1 MATATLIAV
10 PVYAINQQLVDRTLY
25 PFGMSVQFAGASL
38 NVQTNNGTS
47 LQQLQA
53 AATPGAALVYSR
65 VRSSVTG
72 DAIFYSNLTPAQ
84 ISVLAN
90 A

>member
-1 MATATLIAV
+1 MATSTLITI
-10 PVYAINQQLVDRTLY
+10 PVYAINSQLQDRTLY
-25 PFGMSVQFAGASL
+25 PFGNLMQFAGASL
-38 NVQTNNGTS
+38 QVSPNSGTT

-84 ISVLAN
+84 IQTLAN

>member
-1 MATATLIAV
+1 MPTATLISV
-10 PVYAINQQLVDRTLY
+10 PVYQINAQLIDRTLY

-38 NVQTNNGTS
+38 NVQPNTGTT

-53 AATPGAALVYSR
+53 AATPGAALVYSKIR
-65 VRSSVTG
+65 TSVDPT
-72 DAIFYSNLTPAQ
+72 DVFYSNLTPAA
-84 ISVLAN
+84 VANLAN